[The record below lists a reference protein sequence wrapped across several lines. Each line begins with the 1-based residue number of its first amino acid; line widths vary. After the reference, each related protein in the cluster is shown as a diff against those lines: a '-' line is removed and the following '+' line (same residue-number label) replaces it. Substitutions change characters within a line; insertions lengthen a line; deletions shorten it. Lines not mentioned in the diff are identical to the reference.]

1 MEESAPQ
8 NLPPKDDIMT
18 PLDSL
23 EGTTQMNVTPTV
35 GTSLDGGSVAAPAP
49 NRDPVQISDGGETDV
64 TEAALPA
71 NRFAEFWHNKLIRR
85 VSLAS
90 GILLGLIAIL
100 VIGTLIFQKT
110 HKVSLSQ
117 AERVAQIKDQSV
129 NLKDT
134 TATAGPASLR
144 VGVSTF
150 FVNGDASVQGVLRF
164 SNGSSYGQFDSSQ
177 VSGSQTYKLPNSSGT
192 ICLDSGNCS
201 FASASALAAVQNAAS
216 SAGAAAGAAQAT
228 ALATQY
234 IGGSGITV
242 SGSVITNSGVLSV
255 NGSVGA
261 INLQGTANQIAITNA
276 NGTISLAL
284 PQDIGLASTPTFGGL
299 VLNSV
304 GTQNGF
310 NLCDSSNNCSYGIN
324 SIVQGGNGFGTD
336 VIVGANDNSGLQLIT
351 NNTTRLSITNNG
363 VITLGGANSDRITAL
378 AQFSG
383 GTPLVF
389 QGATDDFFTTS
400 LVITN
405 PTSNRNIILPNA
417 DGTVC
422 LSSGNCSGAG
432 GYGDVLNGGNNF
444 NSTANLGTN
453 DNFGLNLKTNNVTRF
468 MISNTGAT
476 TLLGNVTSSADAIL
490 GTNSSNRL
498 TINSQISGAT
508 PFVFQGATNDSFTTT
523 FTITD
528 PTANRNIT
536 FPNADG
542 TVCLSSG
549 NCTGPVGTGD
559 VLQGGNNFG
568 GTMVLGSNDNFGFN
582 LKTNNTNRLTISNTG
597 AAAFTGDLSVAGN
610 NVFGTNSAN
619 RITFN
624 GEVLGGAPLVF
635 QGATDNAFATFLLV
649 ADPTATRTIT
659 LPNADGT
666 ICLSS
671 GNCTTSGGSGDVNN
685 GGNNFNSTMSL
696 GTNDNF
702 GLNLKTNN
710 TTRLSISN
718 GGQVTV
724 QGNFVVNGDTLLGA
738 TSAQSVTMQAQ
749 NLFAPNDLNIDTYT
763 QYIDTTNNQVGFGTL
778 PLGTARVGI
787 LATNGGDGL
796 TVNNG
801 LSAGNIANF
810 QDNGVNVVTIANE
823 GATTFRNATNSVAA
837 FQVQNAAGATIVNTD
852 TTNRTLNVNG
862 GPSTYSF
869 TASGPLLS
877 PKVDYTV
884 GANPLGATYGDF
896 NGDGFQDL
904 AIVNSGSN
912 TVSILMNNGNG
923 TFANKVDYTTG
934 VAPFDVISADFNGDG
949 KPDIAVVNNSGGVGG
964 GRMSVF
970 INNGNGTFAAK
981 VDYVTSDGPYS
992 IVTGDFNSDG
1002 KADLAVMASSSNAVS
1017 VFMGNGNGTFAA
1029 KVDYSAG
1036 NSPSSLTT
1044 ADFNGDGKLD
1054 LALASPGTSSVSVL
1068 MNNGNGTFGA
1078 AVNYPGGGGAQSIH
1092 AVDLNGDGFPDLT
1105 VANLGANTISV
1116 FMNNGN
1122 GTFGAKVD
1130 YTSAAGP
1137 IIISNGD
1144 INGDG
1149 HQDVVVANVTAGTIS
1164 VFINNGNGT
1173 LSPKVDFTSGGGPRG
1188 LAITD
1193 FNGDGKTDVVASNN
1207 NGGVTASVFL
1217 GNGTTTTIKNSLS
1230 VTTASAFNTAL
1241 FIKAA
1246 ANQSADLLRVA
1257 DSNGNN
1263 AILSLGGTGSL
1274 FVKNTTDSTTALQLQ
1289 NVAGTNVL
1297 TADTTNSRVGV
1308 NLGTFVTPSN
1318 TLTVN
1323 GITTADSL
1331 AQVAIGT
1338 GSVTN
1343 KGLVIQGV
1351 ASQSADLFQ
1360 TQTSTG
1366 AVTASIGAT
1375 GAALFKNSANSTTAF
1390 QVQNAAG
1397 SNIMNIDSTNRTLQ
1411 VNGGPSTYTLT
1422 SPGAL
1427 LAAKVDYTTSG
1438 GAGGRG
1444 AATGDFNGDTWP
1456 DLVYVNKSAGTISV
1470 LMNNGNGTFA
1480 APVNYTA
1487 GTAANYATVA
1497 DFNGDGKPD
1506 IAVSNN
1512 GVATVSV
1519 FINNGDGTF
1528 AAQATYAIGA
1538 GAQGITSADFNGDGK
1553 PDIAVNN
1560 QTDGTVSVL
1569 INNGNGTFATQ
1580 VTYAATS
1587 GPRMITAADFNND
1600 GKPDLAVAVNGG
1612 NKLGIFLNN
1621 GNGTFAAMASYT
1633 SGTGPFG
1640 VTAGDY
1646 NGDGFNDVAVGNTI
1660 GTISVFMNNG
1670 NGTFAPKVD
1679 YAAATTAPDGMGS
1692 ADLTGDGKADII
1704 VANAAAGS
1712 SVVSVYANNGN
1723 GTFAARQDVT
1733 AGNQPFSVAIADYNK
1748 DGKLDVAT
1756 GNNSTPGI
1764 SVYMGTGS
1772 SSTVKNSLSVTSAGT
1787 TDTSLY
1793 IKAVSSQTGDLIR
1806 VADSSGNNPILSLSA
1821 TGSFLLHNS
1830 TDSTTAFLL
1839 QNVAGGYTAVA
1850 DTVNNRFGI
1859 NTGSIVA
1866 SNTLTVNSATTA
1878 DSLAQVMIGTNATT
1892 NKGLVLQGVA
1902 SQTANLFEAQDSTG
1916 TVVAS
1921 IGATGTATLAATAA
1935 SSNLGTLT
1943 LNSPGLPDNFSLG
1956 ASVSVNGYVYAI
1968 GGSNGAAKNSV
1979 YYGKLNPDGTV
1990 SAWTTSGNT
1999 LPVALFQ
2006 LNAVATNGYI
2016 YAVGGTTGGG
2026 STVATVYYSKVNS
2039 DGSIGAW
2046 TATTSLPAVRSSVS
2060 IATAN
2065 GYVYVV
2071 GGTNGTSPQNTVY
2084 YAQTQSDG
2092 TLGAWT
2098 TSGNTLPAIRSSTG
2112 YGVANGFMYVIGGTN
2127 GTTAQNTVYYAA
2139 LNSDGTVGA
2148 WTTSG
2153 STLPGIRSGTTA
2165 VIANNNVFVFGGL
2178 NAGVPQAS
2186 IYTTTLNAN
2195 GTVNAWTT
2203 ATATVPLS
2211 MYQTTAVAANGYA
2224 YLFGGYDGTT
2234 LYGRMY
2240 YARLPGLSTGAVVN
2254 STSTSIYGSLQI
2266 QNADGTSLLFAN
2278 NIANT
2283 ITVGA
2288 PSENPTLFV
2297 LGTKTSAGDP
2307 AGTNGAMYYN
2317 TNTNKFRCYENNA
2330 WINCS
2335 AAGGAGTGDITHT
2348 GNAFGSAITIGS
2360 IDNQTLSLITNNV
2373 ARATFDTSGNLYL
2386 GNGVTAA
2393 SPSNFSILGTG
2404 SSTAGTTGGAI
2415 TIRAGAGA
2423 STGVGSNGGIFNFYG
2438 GDAGGSGNNNGG
2450 GFTLNGGQGINAGN
2464 GGGVSIQ
2471 GGGADTGLGGNVT
2484 IDGGTSLNSTNG
2496 TVSIGTNATSA
2507 LSLGKNGIN
2516 TTLNGSSVVIGNLIG
2531 STSVTLQA
2539 GTGNVQIGNAT
2550 ADGTGTLLVLDTKNT
2565 AGDPTGAAGGM
2576 YYNSS
2581 IGKFRCYENGAWA
2594 NCIGA
2599 AGAGSG
2605 DIVHT
2610 GNNFGAPIIIGSLD
2624 AQTLSLY
2631 TNNVARATFDTS
2643 GNIYL
2648 GNGVTNAAP
2657 AASAIIGTG
2666 SSAATVA
2673 GSAISI
2679 TGGAGNTSGAGGAVT
2694 ITGGTPGTTGNGG
2707 ALTLKSGAGGATSG
2721 TSGAVVLQ
2729 SGNVSLGASGS
2740 VTVDNGSSAS
2750 GSPVFSL
2757 GGTNARTISLG
2768 NTTAATTTSIQGGT
2782 GASAIGIQAGAGGI
2796 ISIGTTANNSI
2807 AIGSTATT
2815 IAGTIAIGSSA
2826 QTGTITLGQSTSA
2839 SGQTLNIQNGATT
2852 GTTAVNILSGAGSA
2866 GTASLLMGNNA
2877 RVTQI
2882 DLGNVAAAAARTINI
2897 GTGSNTVGIDTI
2909 NIGTGATSVLTGK
2922 TINIGTG
2929 TPTGSGTNSIT
2940 MGTLTGAS
2948 TTSIQGGTGL
2958 GAIQIQSNGGLI
2970 SIGTSSTSPVF
2981 IGGTAGNNQVKITG
2995 GTSGVTIGD
3004 GGVANTLQFGNT
3016 TGAVTQTINV
3026 GTNATASSQTNVTI
3040 GSVIG
3045 ASTTTLQSGTAGV
3058 TVSTGAANSTTALQ
3072 VKRAD
3077 TTTALVVDTSS
3088 NKVNIGTGSVPGI
3101 PGAFTLG
3108 ATSSPTGQGGH
3119 AMASANMAGGK
3130 FVYLLPGNSN
3140 TVYYAVQNADGSL
3153 GAWTAGPTL
3162 PATLFGTMMTID
3174 ATNNYIYV
3182 IGGYTSSVSGTAAAN
3197 KVYYSALNT
3206 STGAPG
3212 AWSTS
3217 ANNLSTAVGLGAAFV
3232 SNGKLTVL
3240 GGATQV
3246 GGYGCSF
3253 QTCLLPLSG
3262 TEIANTQTSTLTAG
3276 APGAFAG
3283 STALP
3288 QALANF
3294 GFTTNGFT
3302 TYVFGG
3308 LDSTNTSATV
3318 FYTNFLSGGA
3328 LGSWTT
3334 QPIGE
3339 NNGGFGQTAA
3349 YSSTTGY
3356 IYDLGGAKYYNG
3368 SSWLSLPSTLLPFG
3382 AADIPTI
3389 VGSYMYQMIGTS
3401 SGLGTSYNY
3410 TLIPPATG
3418 TSLNV
3423 SGNQNNYGFFV
3434 QQSSLNATAA
3444 FQVQN
3449 AGGTGILTVDTT
3461 NGAVKINSTGTVG
3474 TVEKFRVNTPTTVD
3488 NLANTILSANAATSK
3503 ALVVQ
3508 GAASQ
3513 TANLLELQTST
3524 GSKVASFNS
3533 NGVLDLSA
3541 ASGAAPAGTGITLGD
3556 KISLGSAG
3564 SYTNSYGLGLQNNA
3578 LVLYAGNSASATISM
3593 RAAANGGQYSNGGDS
3608 FTFNPTTGA
3617 QVNNI
3622 QSASAVGLTVK
3633 GAVSQTASLQE
3644 WQDSTGVAL
3653 AGVSAAGTLTFNN
3666 LGATTSA
3673 VDITTGGVGTAS
3685 ILLGANA
3692 GYIQKWLGSGNDNVL
3707 VTVAP
3712 NATVGTPTQSG
3723 GLILLGTSYWNGS
3736 AAVSEN
3742 LQLQS
3747 QRNSTNAGDYFLQV
3761 RGGIKI
3767 DNQYSGAVATVV
3779 RGASGQV
3786 AHLQDW
3792 QDYAGIVLASIDAS
3806 GNMTLNGSLN
3816 IATGTLKVAG
3826 VDRIDNSG
3834 NLVNVTFNGNTIGVG
3849 YGGTGSTTFTA
3860 NGLLFGNGSGAIQA
3874 TAAGN
3879 SGQCLIATTGS
3890 APTWGSCAPAS
3901 AGNVNQGGNNF
3912 GAAVTLGATDNFG
3925 INLLANNTAVA
3936 RFSASGQ
3943 AVFQNGADSVTAL
3956 QVQNAGGT
3964 SLFTIDSTN
3973 SRVYVGNPT
3982 ADGTGTLLVL
3992 DTKNTGGDPTGVNGG
4007 MYYNSNLGKFR
4018 CYENGN
4024 WKDCIYNVRT
4034 ASKTADQT
4042 FSATSYADVSDLSFS
4057 VLANKVYKLNCT
4069 LLVSVPSGT
4078 NGGNLSTNGPASP
4091 SQLTA
4096 TFAKSLD
4103 QSSGDNYATSSSYD
4117 DASAAT
4123 TFKVNTVSTG
4133 SNRFIVSY
4141 NAILVNG
4148 VNNGTWSL
4156 RSKAFDGSSS
4166 ITMYAN
4172 SSCDLRPL

>member
-1 MEESAPQ
+1 MEESAPN
-8 NLPPKDDIMT
+8 NLPTPDDDILT
-18 PLDSL
+18 PQDTL
-23 EGTTQMNVTPTV
+23 EQTNVMSVTPNTST
-35 GTSLDGGSVAAPAP
+35 GTSLDGSGVAASPQSGPTSGA
-49 NRDPVQISDGGETDV
+49 SDSTSGWM
-64 TEAALPA
+64 PK
-71 NRFAEFWHNKLIRR
+71 NKLLRR
-85 VSLAS
+85 VAYASSAMLACM
-90 GILLGLIAIL
+90 AIL
-100 VIGTLIFQKT
+100 VMGTFIFQRT
-110 HKVSLSQ
+110 HKASVTQ
-117 AERVAQIKDQSV
+117 AERLSQVKDQSV
-129 NLKDT
+129 KLKDT
-134 TATAGPASLR
+134 TFGASLSSLR
-144 VGVSTF
+144 TGVATM
-150 FVNGDASVQGVLRF
+150 FVNGDLSVQGVLRV
-164 SNGSSYGQFDSSQ
+164 SNDSGSNYGQFSADALTSNH
-177 VSGSQTYKLPNSSGT
+177 TYKLPNASGT
-192 ICLDSGNCS
+192 ICLDTNNCGYATS
-201 FASASALAAVQNAAS
+201 AQLAATQAAASA
-216 SAGAAAGAAQAT
+216 AGAAAGALQSGSS
-228 ALATQY
+228 ATQY
-234 IGGSGITV
+234 TGGSGIGVT
-242 SGSVITNSGVLSV
+242 GSVISNSGVLSV

-261 INLQGTANQIAITNA
+261 INLQGTANQIIITDA
-276 NGTISLAL
+276 NGTTTFAL
-284 PQDIGLASTPTFGGL
+284 PQDIGLGSTPTFGGL
-299 VLNSV
+299 VLSSI

-310 NLCDSSNNCSYGIN
+310 NLCDDSNNCGFARGDRAIL
-324 SIVQGGNGFGTD
+324 QGGNNYATD
-336 VIVGANDNSGLQLIT
+336 IIVGASDNYGLSLIT
-351 NNTTRLSITNNG
+351 NNTERLHVTNNG
-363 VITLGGANSDRITAL
+363 AITIGGANSDRITAL
-378 AQFSG
+378 AQFAG

-389 QGATDDFFTTS
+389 QGAVDDFFTTS

-405 PTSNRNIILPNA
+405 PTQNRNIILPNA

-568 GTMVLGSNDNFGFN
+568 GTMVLGTNDNFGFN

-597 AAAFTGDLSVAGN
+597 TAAFTGDLSVAGN

-685 GGNNFNSTMSL
+685 GGNNFNSTMSI

-710 TTRLSISN
+710 VTRLSINN

-738 TSAQSVTMQAQ
+738 TSAQSVTLQAQ
-749 NLFAPNDLNIDTYT
+749 NLYAPNDLNIDTYT

-778 PLGTARVGI
+778 PLGTARVSI

-823 GATTFRNATNSVAA
+823 GATTFRNKTDSVAA
-837 FQVQNAAGATIVNTD
+837 FQIQNAAGATIINTD
-852 TTNRTLNVNG
+852 AINRTVNING
-862 GPSTYSF
+862 APSTYTF
-869 TASGPLLS
+869 TPPGPLMAS
-877 PKVDYTV
+877 PVFYTDTNGDSV
-884 GANPLGATYGDF
+884 AYGNF
-896 NGDGFQDL
+896 NGDAYPDL
-904 AIVNSGSN
+904 VTGNR
-912 TVSILMNNGNG
+912 NG
-923 TFANKVDYTTG
+923 T
-934 VAPFDVISADFNGDG
+934 
-949 KPDIAVVNNSGGVGG
+949 
-964 GRMSVF
+964 
-970 INNGNGTFAAK
+970 
-981 VDYVTSDGPYS
+981 
-992 IVTGDFNSDG
+992 
-1002 KADLAVMASSSNAVS
+1002 
-1017 VFMGNGNGTFAA
+1017 
-1029 KVDYSAG
+1029 
-1036 NSPSSLTT
+1036 
-1044 ADFNGDGKLD
+1044 
-1054 LALASPGTSSVSVL
+1054 
-1068 MNNGNGTFGA
+1068 
-1078 AVNYPGGGGAQSIH
+1078 
-1092 AVDLNGDGFPDLT
+1092 
-1105 VANLGANTISV
+1105 
-1116 FMNNGN
+1116 
-1122 GTFGAKVD
+1122 
-1130 YTSAAGP
+1130 
-1137 IIISNGD
+1137 
-1144 INGDG
+1144 
-1149 HQDVVVANVTAGTIS
+1149 TIS

-1173 LSPKVDFTSGGGPRG
+1173 LANKVDYNAGANNPESV
-1188 LAITD
+1188 AVAD
-1193 FNGDGKTDVVASNN
+1193 FNGDGKDDIVISNYYNQIVSVFMNNGNGTFATKVDYAVPFPRNLGVVAGDFNNDGKPDFAVTATTGGEKAIVYLNNGNGTFAAGVSYTVNAGSAIATGDFNNDGYLDLVAGSSGFISVLRNNGDGTFAAKVDYASPGSWISGLTVGDFNGDGWLDFAASAAGNPNFGVFINNGNGTFGAGTLYGANTQPVGITSADFNGDGFKDVAVASNYLGVYTISTHLN
-1207 NGGVTASVFL
+1207 N
-1217 GNGTTTTIKNSLS
+1217 GNGTFAAMSTTTTSGTVPTGITSSDFNGDGKQDIAVVGNHALGIMLGQGSSTTVKSSLAVQPIS
-1230 VTTASAFNTAL
+1230 SANTAL
-1241 FIKAA
+1241 YIKATA
-1246 ANQSADLLRVA
+1246 GQTADILRVT
-1257 DSNGNN
+1257 DSAGSNSIFGITGNG
-1263 AILSLGGTGSL
+1263 SV
-1274 FVKNTTDSTTALQLQ
+1274 FMKNSTDSTTALQLQ

-1297 TADTTNSRVGV
+1297 EADTTNSRIGI
-1308 NLGTFVTPSN
+1308 NLGNLVTPSN
-1318 TLTVN
+1318 TFTVN

-1338 GSVTN
+1338 KTSTN

-1351 ASQSADLFQ
+1351 ASQAADLFQ

-1366 AVTASIGAT
+1366 TVTVSIGAT
-1375 GAALFKNSANSTTAF
+1375 GAALYKNSADSTTAF

-1397 SNIMNIDSTNRTLQ
+1397 TNIMSIDSTNRTLK
-1411 VNGGPSTYTLT
+1411 VNGAPSTYTLT

-1444 AATGDFNGDTWP
+1444 AATGDFNSDTWP

-1528 AAQATYAIGA
+1528 ATQATYAIGA
-1538 GAQGITSADFNGDGK
+1538 GAQGITSADYNADGK

-1569 INNGNGTFATQ
+1569 INNGNGTFAAQAVYT
-1580 VTYAATS
+1580 ATS
-1587 GPRMITAADFNND
+1587 GPRMITSADFNND

-1633 SGTGPFG
+1633 SATGPFG

-1646 NGDGFNDVAVGNTI
+1646 NGDGFNDVAVGNTSGI
-1660 GTISVFMNNG
+1660 ISVFMNNG
-1670 NGTFAPKVD
+1670 NGTFTTKVD

-1692 ADLTGDGKADII
+1692 ADLTGDGKADIV
-1704 VANAAAGS
+1704 VANAFTGS

-1723 GTFAARQDVT
+1723 GTFAARQDAT
-1733 AGNQPFSVAIADYNK
+1733 ANNQPFSVAIADYNK

-1772 SSTVKNSLSVTSAGT
+1772 SSTVKNSLSVTTAGT

-1793 IKAVSSQTGDLIR
+1793 IKAIASQTGDLIR
-1806 VADSSGNNPILSLSA
+1806 VSDSSGNNPILSLSA

-1859 NTGSIVA
+1859 NTGTIAA
-1866 SNTLTVNSATTA
+1866 SNTLSVNTATTA
-1878 DSLAQVMIGTNATT
+1878 DSLAQALIGTNAAT
-1892 NKGLVLQGVA
+1892 NKGLVLQGAA

-1935 SSNLGTLT
+1935 SSSLGTLT

-1956 ASVSVNGYVYAI
+1956 ASVTVNGYIYAI
-1968 GGSNGAAKNSV
+1968 GGSNGAAKNTV

-1990 SAWTTSGNT
+1990 SSWTTSGST

-2006 LNAVATNGYI
+2006 LNAVTTNGYI
-2016 YAVGGTTGGG
+2016 YALGGTTGGG
-2026 STVATVYYSKVNS
+2026 STVATAYYSKVNS

-2046 TATTSLPAVRSSVS
+2046 TATTSLPAIRSGAMS
-2060 IATAN
+2060 ATAN

-2071 GGTNGTSPQNTVY
+2071 GGTNGPTSQNTVY

-2098 TSGNTLPAIRSSTG
+2098 TSGSTLPAVRSYAG
-2112 YGVANGFMYVIGGTN
+2112 YGVANGFMYIIGGTN

-2178 NAGVPQAS
+2178 NAGVPQSS
-2186 IYTTTLNAN
+2186 IYATTLNAN

-2211 MYQTTAVAANGYA
+2211 MYQTTSVAANGYA

-2307 AGTNGAMYYN
+2307 AGTNGSMYYN
-2317 TNTNKFRCYENNA
+2317 TVSNKFRCYENGA

-2360 IDNQTLSLITNNV
+2360 TDNQTLSLITNNV

-2386 GNGVTAA
+2386 GSGVTAA
-2393 SPSNFSILGTG
+2393 SPSNFTIQATG
-2404 SSTAGTTGGAI
+2404 SNTAGAGGGAL

-2423 STGVGSNGGIFNFYG
+2423 TSGVGSNGGVFNFYG

-2464 GGGVSIQ
+2464 GGGLSIQ

-2484 IDGGTSLNSTNG
+2484 IDGGTSLNSVNG
-2496 TVSIGTNATSA
+2496 TVSIGTNGTSA

-2531 STSVTLQA
+2531 STTVNLQA
-2539 GTGNVQIGNAT
+2539 GTGNVQIGNAS
-2550 ADGTGTLLVLDTKNT
+2550 ADATGTLLVLDTKNT

-2576 YYNSS
+2576 YYNSAIS
-2581 IGKFRCYENGAWA
+2581 KFRCYENGAWA

-2599 AGAGSG
+2599 SGAGSG

-2648 GNGVTNAAP
+2648 GNGVTNALP

-2679 TGGAGNTSGAGGAVT
+2679 TGGAGNTSGAGGAVA

-2707 ALTLKSGAGGATSG
+2707 ALTLKSGAGGSTSG
-2721 TSGAVVLQ
+2721 TSGAVILQ

-2782 GASAIGIQAGAGGI
+2782 GASAIGIQAGAGGT

-2815 IAGTIAIGSSA
+2815 IAGTITIGSVA

-2882 DLGNVAAAAARTINI
+2882 DLGNVAAAAARTINV

-2940 MGTLTGAS
+2940 IGTLTGAS

-2970 SIGTSSTSPVF
+2970 SIGTSASSPIV
-2981 IGGTAGNNQVKITG
+2981 IGSGTATQVQVMAGGGTLSLGNS
-2995 GTSGVTIGD
+2995 GTASTVQI
-3004 GGVANTLQFGNT
+3004 GNT
-3016 TGAVTQTINV
+3016 SGAVTQTINV
-3026 GTNATASSQTNVTI
+3026 GTNNTASSQTNVTI

-3045 ASTTTLQSGTAGV
+3045 ASTTTLQSGASGV
-3058 TVSTGAANSTTALQ
+3058 TVSTGTTNSATALQ

-3077 TTTALVVDTSS
+3077 TSTALVVDTS
-3088 NKVNIGTGSVPGI
+3088 NNRVNIGTGAAPGVPTAINQGV
-3101 PGAFTLG
+3101 
-3108 ATSSPTGQGGH
+3108 TSSPAGLGGH
-3119 AMASANMAGGK
+3119 SMASTTLVGGK

-3140 TVYYAVQNADGSL
+3140 TVYYAAQNADGTL

-3162 PATLFGTMMTID
+3162 PATLFGTMMAVD
-3174 ATNNYIYV
+3174 DTNHFIYV

-3217 ANNLSTAVGLGAAFV
+3217 ANNLSTAVGLGGATV
-3232 SNGKLTVL
+3232 SNGKLTVV

-3246 GGYGCSF
+3246 GGYGCSL
-3253 QTCLLPLSG
+3253 TSCLLPLAG
-3262 TEIANTQTSTLTAG
+3262 TETANVQTSTLTAG
-3276 APGAFAG
+3276 APGAFAAG
-3283 STALP
+3283 TPLP

-3294 GFTTNGFT
+3294 GFVNGVFSSVIS
-3302 TYVFGG
+3302 VFGG

-3318 FYTNFLSGGA
+3318 WYSNVLSAGVP
-3328 LGSWTT
+3328 GSWTT
-3334 QPIGE
+3334 QPNGE
-3339 NNGGFGQTAA
+3339 NNGGVGQTGA
-3349 YSSTTGY
+3349 YSNSTGY
-3356 IYDLGGAKYYNG
+3356 IYDLGGGKYNNG
-3368 SSWLSLPSTLLPFG
+3368 TTWLSLPGGISTG
-3382 AADIPTI
+3382 AFIATS
-3389 VGSYMYQMIGTS
+3389 VNSYLYDM
-3401 SGLGTSYNY
+3401 LGTSVGLGNSYGY
-3410 TLIPPATG
+3410 GYLPAGATG
-3418 TSLNV
+3418 LTV
-3423 SGNQNNYGFFV
+3423 SGSQSNYGSFT
-3434 QQSSLNATAA
+3434 QQTSTNSTTG

-3449 AGGTGILTVDTT
+3449 SAGTSVLIVDTT

-3644 WQDSTGVAL
+3644 WQDSTGAAL

-3792 QDYAGIVLASIDAS
+3792 QDYTGIVLASIDAS

-3849 YGGTGSTTFTA
+3849 YGGTGATTFTA
-3860 NGLLFGNGSGAIQA
+3860 NGLLFGNGSGAIQS

-3890 APTWGSCAPAS
+3890 APTWGSCAPAA

-3925 INLLANNTAVA
+3925 INLLANNMAVA

-4024 WKDCIYNVRT
+4024 WKDCIYTMQT
-4034 ASKTADQT
+4034 ATKTADQT
-4042 FSATSYADVSDLSFS
+4042 FSSTSYTDVNDLSFS
-4057 VLANKVYKLNCT
+4057 VIASKVYRLQCS
-4069 LLVSVPSGT
+4069 LLVSVPAGT

-4103 QSSGDNYATSSSYD
+4103 QSTGDNYSTSSSYD

-4123 TFKVNTVSTG
+4123 TFKVNTISTG
-4133 SNRFIVSY
+4133 SNRFIVNYS
-4141 NAILVNG
+4141 ALLVNG
-4148 VNNGTWSL
+4148 ANSGTWTL
-4156 RSKAFDGSSS
+4156 RSKAYDGSSS
-4166 ITMYAN
+4166 ITVYAN
-4172 SSCDLRPL
+4172 SSCDLKPL